1 MPMSNYG
8 NMVSMGNNAYS
19 EQPQQKATLNN
30 MEFDV
35 KPGYTTT
42 GDSPIYKMSSL
53 QDMNGIKVE
62 AKSPLSYG
70 GSSKNDMSALL
81 NEGIMNTRGKPIGIL
96 GNILKASQEMP
107 SGKEM
112 KLSSRSDMLLNGG
125 TFSRRHKLERSQ
137 QNTPTEKRTRSTNLK
152 HLLKKHKNKSER
164 KN

>member
-1 MPMSNYG
+1 
-8 NMVSMGNNAYS
+8 
-19 EQPQQKATLNN
+19 
-30 MEFDV
+30 
-35 KPGYTTT
+35 
-42 GDSPIYKMSSL
+42 MSSL